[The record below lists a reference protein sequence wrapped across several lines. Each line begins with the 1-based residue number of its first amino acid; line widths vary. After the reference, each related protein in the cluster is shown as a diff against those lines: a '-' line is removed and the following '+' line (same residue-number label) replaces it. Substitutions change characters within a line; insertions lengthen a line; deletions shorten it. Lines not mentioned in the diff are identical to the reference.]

1 MCLMYLVTTK
11 ENARNV
17 VLYCLFDYISNNALE
32 SSLIQLAPDQ
42 FTAYSSYIT

>member
-17 VLYCLFDYISNNALE
+17 VLYCLFDYISSNALE
-32 SSLIQLAPDQ
+32 YPLIQLAPDH
-42 FTAYSSYIT
+42 FTAFWSYIM